1 MFYTFYNSVIGKLII
16 LGDVNGIV
24 KIDLFTNNTNSDK
37 TQLNNNAVIKS
48 YKEKF
53 KTLEENNDLLEFKN
67 TKQWLNDYF
76 NGLQPKQKI
85 KLNLIGS
92 NFQKIV
98 WEQLLKIPYGKT
110 TTYKQIALNVAKILG
125 KTKMSAQAVGGAVGK
140 NPVLIIVPCHRV
152 VGTNGNLTGFA
163 CGLDV
168 KKQLLN
174 IEGNNMNDFH
184 MPKKVK

>member
-1 MFYTFYNSVIGKLII
+1 MFYTFYNSPIGKLII

-24 KIDLFTNNTNSDK
+24 KIDLFTNNTNSDN
-37 TQLNNNAVIKS
+37 TQLNNSAVIKS

-174 IEGNNMNDFH
+174 IEGNN
-184 MPKKVK
+184 

>member
-1 MFYTFYNSVIGKLII
+1 MFYTFYNSPIGKLII

-24 KIDLFTNNTNSDK
+24 KIDLFNDNTNSDN
-37 TQLNNNAVIKS
+37 TQLNNSAVIKS

-110 TTYKQIALNVAKILG
+110 TTYKQIALNVSKILG

-184 MPKKVK
+184 MPKKQ

>member
-1 MFYTFYNSVIGKLII
+1 MFYTFYNSPIGKLII

-24 KIDLFTNNTNSDK
+24 KIDLFNYNIDSDK
-37 TQLNNNAVIKS
+37 TQYANSSIINIYNKKYGIIK
-48 YKEKF
+48 
-53 KTLEENNDLLEFKN
+53 ENKDLPEFKN

-76 NGLQPKQKI
+76 KGLQPKQKI

-184 MPKKVK
+184 MPKKQ